1 MAVPSKVPLLS
12 FWLRIQSSTMMTEYG
27 HIDMILALGLKK
39 LLDEKPILYT
49 YYFFFLVWRRKKR
62 RYARIVPPITLLWSQ
77 FLPLLLIIS
86 RKYTLPCWLLINVL
100 KHFADCL
107 NINNFIYIYAQPSK
121 IFQIIFI
128 IISNPLLHNS
138 MSFAKFLS
146 VTSWLWF
153 RHT

>member
-12 FWLRIQSSTMMTEYG
+12 FWLLIQSSTMMMEYG
-27 HIDMILALGLKK
+27 HIDMILALGLKIVGRIY
-39 LLDEKPILYT
+39 LL
-49 YYFFFLVWRRKKR
+49 FFLVFWRKKKR
-62 RYARIVPPITLLWSQ
+62 RRRRASRPPITLLWSQ

-86 RKYTLPCWLLINVL
+86 RKYTLPCWLLITKVV
-100 KHFADCL
+100 DCWWCL